1 MSEVNK
7 EALAAEY
14 ERVSKEFHAL
24 VCSEYGCGYCDYDLK
39 CRGLDERLIELSKLR
54 RELDARH

>member
-24 VCSEYGCGYCDYDLK
+24 VCSEYGCDYCDYDLK
-39 CRGLDERLIELSKLR
+39 CRALDERLIELSKLR